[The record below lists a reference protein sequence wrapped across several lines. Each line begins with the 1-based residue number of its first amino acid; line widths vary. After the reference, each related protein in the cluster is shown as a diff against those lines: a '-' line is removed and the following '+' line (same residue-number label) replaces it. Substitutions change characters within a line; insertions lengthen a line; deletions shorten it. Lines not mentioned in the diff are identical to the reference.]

1 MTKALRI
8 DRLAE
13 DELDDAAAWY
23 EAKQPGLGLS
33 LLNLFDETV
42 ERVRS
47 GQLPG
52 SAVPNVS
59 VHGARRVLLK
69 RFPYSIVFYDFEDE
83 LVIMAFA
90 HTRRRPGYWRSRNPD
105 EAQPHQ

>member
-1 MTKALRI
+1 VTRALRI

-13 DELDDAAAWY
+13 DELEDAASWY
-23 EAKQPGLGLS
+23 EVKQPGLGMS

-47 GQLPG
+47 GYLPG
-52 SAVPNVS
+52 SVVPHVNVN
-59 VHGARRVLLK
+59 GTRRVLLR

-83 LVIMAFA
+83 MVIIAFA
-90 HTRRRPGYWRSRNPD
+90 HARRRPGYWRSRNP
-105 EAQPHQ
+105 EETQPHQ